1 MHNFK
6 NVHFFIIRVTMW
18 LYEWQC
24 RPVCRSVYHF
34 SPHTGWIATE
44 VCADIHGPQGMNP
57 RDIGDPLTFPPV
69 SPAGLHFDRNI

>member
-1 MHNFK
+1 MA
-6 NVHFFIIRVTMW
+6 MSAC
-18 LYEWQC
+18 L
-24 RPVCRSVYHF
+24 PVSL
-34 SPHTGWIATE
+34 PHTGWIATE